1 MPSLAVVLALVVL
14 PTLVAEAGVRAL
26 VAFDRLPVA
35 AAHIGQV
42 EFTWT
47 NLANLGTADVIVFGD
62 SMTQQGFEPQT
73 LATALE
79 PLVGRR
85 PTTFNLA
92 TPGGGFGVNMAL
104 AAQLAR
110 EGRLPKVALVG
121 VSYSSMYGD
130 GTFRNAFAPSPMGQL
145 FTDCALETKVDDWL
159 GCKLSGVS
167 YAWRWRGHPG
177 RIVSAVLHP
186 LKTSSDHASGLFV
199 RADGFRSGKPATV
212 AEIQAQIPKAIA
224 DLTHF
229 SLGAGV
235 EASYVSL
242 IRTLVDGGSTVVVF
256 GVPASPPYRN
266 ALEAAQPG
274 FEQVRV
280 NSIAQLAAATG
291 VPIIDPVSMGSWWGD
306 GSSRDVNHLSRE
318 GAPQFV
324 HQLMGAP
331 EFRDPIVARLRQ

>member
-1 MPSLAVVLALVVL
+1 
-14 PTLVAEAGVRAL
+14 
-26 VAFDRLPVA
+26 
-35 AAHIGQV
+35 V

-47 NLANLGTADVIVFGD
+47 NLERLGTADVIVFGD
-62 SMTQQGFEPQT
+62 SMTQQGFEPRA
-73 LATALE
+73 LATELE
-79 PLVGRR
+79 PFIGRR

-104 AAQLAR
+104 AGQLAK

-145 FTDCALETKVDDWL
+145 FTDCAMEAKLDDWL
-159 GCKLSGVS
+159 GCRLAEASFL
-167 YAWRWRGHPG
+167 WRWRGHPD
-177 RIVSAVLHP
+177 RVASAVRRP
-186 LKTSSDHASGLFV
+186 LKTSSQHASGLFV

-212 AEIQAQIPKAIA
+212 AEIQAQLPKAIA
-224 DLTHF
+224 NLTHF
-229 SLGAGV
+229 SLGNGV
-235 EASYVSL
+235 EASYVTL

-274 FEQVRV
+274 FEQTRV
-280 NSIAQLAAATG
+280 DIVARLAAATG
-291 VPIIDPVSMGSWWGD
+291 VPIVDPVSLGSWWGD

-318 GAPQFV
+318 GAPLFV
-324 HQLMGAP
+324 HQLMASP
-331 EFRDPIVARLRQ
+331 EFREPIVARLRQ